1 MPRKPEWYQ
10 QVPNA
15 LAMIRTFPA
24 PVVDRAGLETLLQV
38 SRRAAI
44 RLMHRLGGSQAGRTF
59 LIARVDLLRQL
70 EAIRD
75 GDTYQWESRR
85 RERLDRALQKRI
97 VIQVTPEAKDRK
109 LLNLPPGVELERRRL
124 EIRFESTEELL
135 RQLFEFSQAISDD
148 YESFCTW
155 IDKS

>member
-10 QVPNA
+10 QLPAA
-15 LAMIRTFPA
+15 LAMIRKFPA

-44 RLMHRLGGSQAGRTF
+44 RLMHRFGGYQAGRTF
-59 LIARVDLLRQL
+59 LIAREDLARQL

-75 GDTYQWESRR
+75 GDNYQWESRR
-85 RERLDRALQKRI
+85 RERLDRALQKKI
-97 VIQVTPEAKDRK
+97 VIQVTSEAKSRK
-109 LLNLPPGVELERRRL
+109 LLNLPSGVELERRRL

-135 RQLFEFSQAISDD
+135 RQLFEFSQAISAD
-148 YESFCTW
+148 YESFSSW

>member
-10 QVPNA
+10 QLPNA
-15 LAMIRTFPA
+15 LAMIRTLPA
-24 PVVDRAGLETLLQV
+24 PVVDRAGLEILLQV

-44 RLMHRLGGSQAGRTF
+44 RLMHRFGGYQAGRTF
-59 LIARVDLLRQL
+59 LIAREDLARQL

-75 GDTYQWESRR
+75 GDNYQWESRR
-85 RERLDRALQKRI
+85 RERLDHALQKRI
-97 VIQVTPEAKDRK
+97 VIQVTPGVRDRK
-109 LLNLPPGVELERRRL
+109 LLNLPSGVQLERRRL
-124 EIRFESTEELL
+124 EIRFESMEELL
-135 RQLFEFSQAISDD
+135 RRLFEFSQAISND

>member
-1 MPRKPEWYQ
+1 MPRNPEWYQ
-10 QVPNA
+10 QLPAA
-15 LAMIRTFPA
+15 LAMIRTIPA
-24 PVVDRAGLETLLQV
+24 PVVDRAGLETLLRV

-44 RLMHRLGGSQAGRTF
+44 RLMHRFGGYQAGRTF
-59 LIARVDLLRQL
+59 LIAREDLLRQL

-75 GDTYQWESRR
+75 GNPYQWESRR
-85 RERLDRALQKRI
+85 RERLDHALQKRI
-97 VIQVTPEAKDRK
+97 VIQTTPVVRERK
-109 LLNLPPGVELERRRL
+109 LLNLPAGVELERRRL

-135 RQLFEFSQAISDD
+135 RQLFEFSQAINDD

>member
-1 MPRKPEWYQ
+1 
-10 QVPNA
+10 
-15 LAMIRTFPA
+15 MIRTFPA
-24 PVVDRAGLETLLQV
+24 PVVDRAGLEILLHV

-44 RLMHRLGGSQAGRTF
+44 RLMHRFGGYQAGRTF
-59 LIARVDLLRQL
+59 LIAREDLARQL

-75 GDTYQWESRR
+75 GDNYQWESRR
-85 RERLDRALQKRI
+85 RERLDHALQKRI
-97 VIQVTPEAKDRK
+97 VIQVTPGVRDRK
-109 LLNLPPGVELERRRL
+109 LLNLPSGVQLERRRL